1 MCFVVYLKV
10 LNIFFT
16 KKDSKFSTVKMDRKM
31 FKDFLNDNF
40 GMTDGIIMDRLF
52 KHFNKVPTDDLDL
65 EEWVLGFSI
74 FLKGLD
80 SFCLIDRIYG

>member
-1 MCFVVYLKV
+1 
-10 LNIFFT
+10 
-16 KKDSKFSTVKMDRKM
+16 M

-65 EEWVLGFSI
+65 EEWVMGFSI

-80 SFCLIDRIYG
+80 SFG

>member
-1 MCFVVYLKV
+1 MCFIVCFKVFNLFFVVKE
-10 LNIFFT
+10 
-16 KKDSKFSTVKMDRKM
+16 SKFSTVKMDRKK

-65 EEWVLGFSI
+65 EEWVMGFSI
-74 FLKGLD
+74 FLKGSD
-80 SFCLIDRIYG
+80 SLS

>member
-1 MCFVVYLKV
+1 
-10 LNIFFT
+10 
-16 KKDSKFSTVKMDRKM
+16 MDRKK

-65 EEWVLGFSI
+65 EEWVMGFSI
-74 FLKGLD
+74 FLKGFDFLAPTGAQGEAM
-80 SFCLIDRIYG
+80 SCVRACVRPSVCA